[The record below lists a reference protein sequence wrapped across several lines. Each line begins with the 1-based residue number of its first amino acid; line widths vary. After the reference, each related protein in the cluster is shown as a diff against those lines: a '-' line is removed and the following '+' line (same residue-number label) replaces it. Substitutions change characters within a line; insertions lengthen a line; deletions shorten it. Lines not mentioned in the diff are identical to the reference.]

1 MPVLKVK
8 GLRKSVYIFLPSE
21 TKTRKYDFT
30 FSWWL
35 KVNFRMSLGSFSVAL
50 KMPSDTGPSW
60 HFCIALILHSH
71 FTVLSILCRVNSPC
85 MFFSVEVHLVA
96 FSLPLPFRTDFL
108 SIAQQNNW
116 AFLLHIYRINLKE
129 WGDNPEG
136 RPHWGPSTAQQHPWA
151 ISLEYIFLSCFFSL
165 YFLFSE
171 AVVVWKEVLRDLGC
185 ECDVTGQLAITH
197 WFLDG
202 SRCILNIYT
211 YI

>member
-85 MFFSVEVHLVA
+85 MFFSVEGHLVA

-129 WGDNPEG
+129 WGDNPEA
-136 RPHWGPSTAQQHPWA
+136 RPHWGPSTAQHSSTPELFPW
-151 ISLEYIFLSCFFSL
+151 STFFSAAFFPFIF
-165 YFLFSE
+165 YFLKQLFFEKKCSGI
-171 AVVVWKEVLRDLGC
+171 W
-185 ECDVTGQLAITH
+185 DV
-197 WFLDG
+197 
-202 SRCILNIYT
+202 NVM
-211 YI
+211 